1 MKIKLFIIGLAIL
14 LMSIKCAEK
23 PLYFSFENNS
33 DRNVVFS
40 CVKNSD
46 TLNNIISKK
55 FFHDSS
61 FKLLNKQIFK
71 KDTLIESD
79 LNFYQSK
86 DKNFYTFYF
95 LRVLKYDSI
104 KNSYVFSKRYDS
116 ININKKH
123 ILVGEDCLNSI
134 TYTKDKIFFRFQ
146 KNN

>member
-1 MKIKLFIIGLAIL
+1 MKIKLFIIGLAIS
-14 LMSIKCAEK
+14 LMSMKCAEK
-23 PLYFSFENNS
+23 PVYFSFENNS

-40 CVKNSD
+40 CVKNRDS
-46 TLNNIISKK
+46 LKNIISKN

-61 FKLLNKQIFK
+61 FKLLNKHILK

-79 LNFYQSK
+79 LYFYESK
-86 DKNFYTFYF
+86 DKHFYTFYF

-104 KNSYVFSKRYDS
+104 KNNYVFSKIYDS
-116 ININKKH
+116 ITINKKH
-123 ILVGEDCLNSI
+123 ILVGEDCINSI